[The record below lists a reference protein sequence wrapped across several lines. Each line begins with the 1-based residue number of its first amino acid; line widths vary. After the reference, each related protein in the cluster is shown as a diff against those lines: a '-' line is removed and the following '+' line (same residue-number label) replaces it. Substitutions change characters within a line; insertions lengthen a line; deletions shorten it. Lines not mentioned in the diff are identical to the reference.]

1 MNFELFVSED
11 DEILKNRIANYFVV
25 IPSFFEN
32 VPSGMIPYKNK
43 YICKITPYNK
53 RPMTFT
59 SGIRMKFVLLSA
71 FVMLLQIGHSE
82 NILSQNKSEIL
93 KPDSLVYKVIDT
105 TKLVMEF
112 SYPRNVIEGTK
123 YPAIVFFFGGGW
135 KGGTI
140 DQFKPHAKFFAERG
154 MIGIVVDY
162 RVRGRQGTTPF
173 EAVKDAKS
181 AIRFLREHANELQID
196 PDRIVASG
204 GSAGGHLAAATGIIS
219 GLEEEN
225 EDLRVSSKPNA
236 LVLFNPVFDNGP
248 NGYGYDRIGDRY
260 REISPLH
267 NISAGDPPT
276 VVFLGTN
283 DKLIPVSTAEDFKR
297 KMEKNGNRCDLFLY
311 EGQNHGFF
319 NDKHPVNYRKTLMES
334 ARFLE
339 SLGYIRNLTLYDL
352 DRMFIA
358 KELADQGK
366 EPFASE
372 VKKLQK
378 KADEFMAMKPVSV
391 MDKEI
396 IPPGGNKHDYYSL
409 GPYWWPDPDK
419 DDGLP
424 YIRRDGIRN
433 PETSK
438 YDTPALDKMSKA
450 VFNLTLAWVYT
461 GDDKYAFEAG
471 KWLRA
476 WFLDPETRMKPNLEY
491 GQAIPGI
498 TEGRGIGII
507 ETNEFINVA
516 EAISI
521 LDYSNVL
528 TQDERSGLTEWYR
541 SYNHWLLTSEKG
553 WDERMWPNNHGTSYD
568 AQVATFA
575 IFTND
580 EPVASMILDS
590 VKIKRIETQ
599 FEADGSQPLELKRT
613 KAMGYSIYNLT
624 HYARIA
630 TIAENYGMDLWH
642 YENSKGGS
650 IIKGIKYLI
659 PFLTGE
665 KEFPYQQLGGIES
678 QITPF
683 KELLRMNPHGWN
695 DPEISRFLEKYKD
708 IPYHSEFVDLI
719 YPVFE

>member
-1 MNFELFVSED
+1 M
-11 DEILKNRIANYFVV
+11 
-25 IPSFFEN
+25 
-32 VPSGMIPYKNK
+32 
-43 YICKITPYNK
+43 
-53 RPMTFT
+53 MTFT
-59 SGIRMKFVLLSA
+59 YGIKMRFFLVSAMVL
-71 FVMLLQIGHSE
+71 LLQISHSE
-82 NILSQNKSEIL
+82 NILSQKKSEISG
-93 KPDSLVYKVIDT
+93 PDSLFYKVIDT
-105 TKLVMEF
+105 TKLVMKF
-112 SYPRNVIEGTK
+112 NYPGNVVKGKK
-123 YPAIVFFFGGGW
+123 YPAIIFFFGGGW
-135 KGGTI
+135 NGGSI
-140 DQFKPHAKFFAERG
+140 EQFKPQAEFFAERG
-154 MIGIVVDY
+154 MIGIVADY
-162 RVRGRQGTTPF
+162 RVKKRQGTTPF

-181 AIRFLREHANELQID
+181 AIRYLREHADELQID

-225 EDLRVSSKPNA
+225 EDLEVSSKPDA

-260 REISPLH
+260 REISPFH

-276 VVFLGTN
+276 IVFLGTK
-283 DKLIPVSTAEDFKR
+283 DRYIPVSTAENFKR
-297 KMEKNGNRCDLFLY
+297 KMEEAGNRCDLFLY
-311 EGQNHGFF
+311 EGQKHGFF
-319 NDKHPVNYRKTLMES
+319 NYQHPDYYRKTLLEA

-339 SLGYIRNLTLYDL
+339 SLGYIKKPILHDV

-358 KELADQGK
+358 KDLADHGK

-372 VKKLQK
+372 VKKLRK

-391 MDKEI
+391 MDKDI
-396 IPPGGNKHDYYSL
+396 IPSSGNKHDYYSM

-433 PETSK
+433 PETYN
-438 YDTPALDKMSKA
+438 YDAPALDKMGEA
-450 VFNLTLAWVYT
+450 VFDLSLAWVYT
-461 GDDKYAFEAG
+461 RNDKYAYEAG
-471 KWLRA
+471 KWLRT
-476 WFLDPETRMKPNLEY
+476 WFLDPETRMNPHLEY
-491 GQAIPGI
+491 GQSIPGI

-507 ETNEFINVA
+507 ETDVFINVA

-521 LDYSNVL
+521 LDDAGVL
-528 TQDERSGLTEWYR
+528 TQDERSELTEWYR
-541 SYNHWLLTSEKG
+541 SYNHWLLTSKKG

-568 AQVATFA
+568 AQVASYA

-580 EPVASMILDS
+580 DSIASMILDS

-613 KAMGYSIYNLT
+613 KAMGYSIYNLI
-624 HYARIA
+624 HHARIA

-642 YENSKGGS
+642 YQNSKGG
-650 IIKGIKYLI
+650 GITRAVKYLI
-659 PFLTGE
+659 PYLSGE

-678 QITPF
+678 QIPRF
-683 KELLRMNPHGWN
+683 KELLRMNPYGWD
-695 DPEISRFLEKYKD
+695 DPEISRFLEEYKNV
-708 IPYHSEFVDLI
+708 PYHGEFLDLI